1 MNGPDDG
8 CRAKDRL
15 DYYIELAKLAE
26 KRKMTSIFFA
36 DSYGANDV
44 YAGNTDAPY
53 QGGSQVA
60 QLDPVVL
67 ISAMAAV
74 TKSLG
79 FAITANVVALTP
91 FIMARTFSILDH
103 ITNGRVGWIIVTGYT
118 NSSARAKGFDS
129 IMPHDQRYEKAEE
142 FADLVY
148 R

>member
-1 MNGPDDG
+1 
-8 CRAKDRL
+8 
-15 DYYIELAKLAE
+15 
-26 KRKMTSIFFA
+26 MTSIFFA

-44 YAGNTDAPY
+44 YAGNTDAPC

-103 ITNGRVGWIIVTGYT
+103 ITNGRVGWNIVTGYT
-118 NSSARAKGFDS
+118 NSSARAMGFDS